1 MSAQRLRE
9 LLLSRGRDWPAPLGW
24 FEVLDS
30 TNDAVRE
37 RARAAAPVWSA
48 VVADRQTAG
57 RGRRGHGWAS
67 PPGNLYVSVL
77 APVPSQPSSRPLV
90 PLVAGLAVAE
100 ALDELGVQARL
111 KWPNDVLLADRKL
124 AGVSAEAA
132 FGGGGPEW
140 IVLGVGVNV
149 GVNPATVDPGLVG
162 RATSILELTGA
173 APDRLDVAAAVLIR
187 LHDRHAELEA
197 GAAAALLDAWRAR
210 SAPWW
215 GRAVE
220 VVSGEQALR
229 GVALGVDDGG
239 ALLLRLADG
248 RTETILAG
256 EARELRVEEAT

>member
-1 MSAQRLRE
+1 MSAARLRE
-9 LLLSRGRDWPAPLGW
+9 LLLSRGREWPAALES

-30 TNDAVRE
+30 TNDVMRE
-37 RARAAAPVWSA
+37 RAKDGAAPWSA
-48 VVADRQTAG
+48 VVADRQSAG
-57 RGRRGHGWAS
+57 RGRRGRAWAS
-67 PPGNLYVSVL
+67 PPGNLYLSVL
-77 APVPSQPSSRPLV
+77 AGAPSQPRWRPLV
-90 PLVAGLAVAE
+90 PLVGGLAVAE
-100 ALDELGVQARL
+100 ALAEFGVEAGL
-111 KWPNDVLLADRKL
+111 KWPNDVLAGGRKL
-124 AGVSAEAA
+124 AGVSAEAS

-149 GVNPATVDPGLVG
+149 GVNPGTVDPGLVG

-173 APDRLDVAAAVLIR
+173 APDRLAVAAALLIR

-197 GAAAALLDAWRAR
+197 GAGGALLDAWRAR
-210 SAPWW
+210 SVAWW

-256 EARELRVEEAT
+256 EARELRLDE